1 MTKTIKVKYNQET
14 TKVMGY
20 FPDSVNYTN
29 NIIDEEAKT
38 IDGSPYIEITEAE
51 HQAALELNMPAV
63 VDGVIVEYTK
73 TNQELVDEGT
83 SGVFYFFA
91 RNTDS
96 TNFVILQT
104 TASQQYARLSPGEFC
119 FFPINDGN
127 GLEARADTG
136 SCILEYA
143 YWKKG

>member
-1 MTKTIKVKYNQET
+1 MGTLAATLTLSDSTTFSDAINFSVTDSLTTTAPAQGLTIQTIT
-14 TKVMGY
+14 TA
-20 FPDSVNYTN
+20 D
-29 NIIDEEAKT
+29 
-38 IDGSPYIEITEAE
+38 
-51 HQAALELNMPAV
+51 
-63 VDGVIVEYTK
+63 
-73 TNQELVDEGT
+73 NQELVDEGT

-127 GLEARADTG
+127 GF
-136 SCILEYA
+136 
-143 YWKKG
+143 KKYDAPLTKRNAASTYSELNYYI